1 MTVPHT
7 EFGTETLVT
16 CHSNA
21 DFDAFASMLA
31 AGRIYAPCDLYYPG
45 SQEKNLN
52 KFCDEVKQ
60 SAHLLEGCRLMDSV
74 ADFSRYGFLI
84 VVDTRQKSRL
94 HHVWPLLNNP
104 GIRIEAWDHHPD
116 TSDDIHP
123 HLTHYARTGACVTLL
138 ITQMKEKMVQISPW
152 TATVLGMGL
161 YSDTGSFAY
170 SSTTSEDFEAA
181 SWLTQQGMD
190 VNVINDTLAFEMT
203 RTHVQALNNMI
214 ESLESYTINGEE
226 VVLTTTSLEHY
237 LGDFAYLAHK
247 LMEMEKF
254 TVLFAIGRMD
264 DRIQVVARSRAPA
277 INVGA
282 VCSSL
287 GGGGH
292 INAASASIR
301 DKSLSEVH
309 DAILNALYLQQS
321 GEKRASDYMTSPAVG
336 MEEGHTMAEADELM
350 FHFSLKS
357 IPIFAKGTRRC
368 VGLLDSVTTQ
378 RATSHGLREEK
389 IDDYM
394 LKDVQTL
401 TVDANLKDLTTVI
414 VGGHQRLVP
423 IMSRDN
429 STVVGVVTRTDLIN
443 IFAAE
448 PGRMDRNK
456 KGESRIRNMG
466 KALRD
471 QLPAGI
477 LSLLT
482 LASQLGR
489 ELGSPVYVVGGFV
502 RDLMLKSPNQDIDL
516 VVEGDGLG
524 FAAALA
530 KRLNGRVRE
539 HRKFLTSVV
548 IYHDDKGR
556 EQRVDVATARL
567 EYYES
572 PAALPTVEH
581 SSIKM
586 DLYRRDFTINA
597 LAIRLDSE
605 PMGQVV
611 DFFGGQRD
619 LKDKV
624 IRVLHALS
632 FVEDPTR
639 IMRAVR
645 FEQRYTFRLG
655 PATEKLVR
663 NAVAMGLL
671 DKLSPARVFHEFE
684 HICSE
689 ERALPAIFRLHELGI
704 LQSLHPQLALNPA
717 RSKNLPRMARVLG
730 WFRLLYLEEVELR
743 PWFAYFLV
751 LTSSL
756 SYNDTLECF
765 RRLGL
770 PATAKTTVMQ
780 GREHMRSLKAPI
792 KKLFQGR
799 EPKPSEVCQI
809 LTKLPVE
816 CVLYI
821 MAVDN
826 RSEIRRTLSRYITT
840 WRSMSPDVNGND
852 LRRLGLPPGPAY
864 ARVLRRLLQAKLD
877 HVADSPAKQ
886 FDLARHLVEEELAAM
901 AGDENAASQP
911 GPKEDLLPEEAGQD
925 TSSHGPIRGC

>member
-1 MTVPHT
+1 MSLPHP
-7 EFGTETLVT
+7 EFRTETLVT

-21 DFDAFASMLA
+21 DFDAFAAMLA
-31 AGRIYAPCDLYYPG
+31 AGRLYAPCDLLYPG

-52 KFCDEVKQ
+52 KLYEEIGKNPD
-60 SAHLLEGCRLMDSV
+60 LLEGCRFVDSDT
-74 ADFSRYGFLI
+74 DFSRYGFLI
-84 VVDTRQKSRL
+84 VVDTRQRSRL
-94 HHVWPLLNNP
+94 HHVWSLLDNP
-104 GIRIEAWDHHPD
+104 GIRVEVWDHHPD

-123 HLTHYARTGACVTLL
+123 HLTHFANTGASVTLL
-138 ITQMKEKMVQISPW
+138 ITRMKDKMVQITPW
-152 TATVLGMGL
+152 TASVLGMGL

-170 SSTTSEDFEAA
+170 SSTTAEDYEAA
-181 SWLTQQGMD
+181 AWLMRQGMD
-190 VNVINDTLAFEMT
+190 VNIINDTLAFEMT
-203 RTHVQALNNMI
+203 RTHVQALNSMI
-214 ESLESYTINGEE
+214 ESLESYKINDEE
-226 VVLTTTSLEHY
+226 VVLAHTTLEHY

-264 DRIQVVARSRAPA
+264 DRIQVVARSRAPS

-301 DKSLSEVH
+301 DKSLAEVH
-309 DAILNALYLQQS
+309 DAILNALYLQQT
-321 GEKRASDYMTSPAVG
+321 GENKASDYMTSPAVG
-336 MEEGHTMAEADELM
+336 MEEGRTIAEADELM

-357 IPIFAKGTRRC
+357 IPIFARGTRKC
-368 VGLLDSVTTQ
+368 VGLIDSVTTQ
-378 RATSHGLREEK
+378 RAMAHGLSEEK

-394 LKDVQTL
+394 MKPVQTL
-401 TVDANLKDLTTVI
+401 TVDATLKDLTTVI
-414 VGGHQRLVP
+414 VGSHQRLVP
-423 IMSRDN
+423 ILDREEN
-429 STVVGVVTRTDLIN
+429 IVLGVVTRTDLIS

-448 PGRMDRNK
+448 PGRMDKNK
-456 KGESRIRNMG
+456 KGEPKSRNMG
-466 KALRD
+466 KTLRD
-471 QLPAGI
+471 QLPANI
-477 LSLLT
+477 LHLLT
-482 LASQLGR
+482 LASELGR
-489 ELGSPVYVVGGFV
+489 ELATPVYVVGGFV
-502 RDLMLKSPNQDIDL
+502 RDLMLKTPNQDIDL

-548 IYHDDKGR
+548 LYPDEKGR

-572 PAALPTVEH
+572 PAAMPTVEH

-597 LAIRLDSE
+597 LAIRLDCE

-619 LKDKV
+619 LKDRV

-639 IMRAVR
+639 ILRAVR
-645 FEQRYTFRLG
+645 FEQRYHFRLG

-663 NAVAMGLL
+663 NALAMGLL

-689 ERALPAIFRLHELGI
+689 ERALPAINRLQELGI

-717 RSKNLPRMARVLG
+717 RTRDLPKMARVLG
-730 WFRLLYLEEVELR
+730 WFRLLYLDVEIR
-743 PWFAYFLV
+743 PWFVYFLV
-751 LTSSL
+751 LTSSM
-756 SYNDTLECF
+756 SYNDTLTCF

-770 PATAKTTVMQ
+770 PATAKNTVMQ
-780 GREHMRSLKAPI
+780 GREYMRSLKSPL
-792 KKLFQGR
+792 KKLFASR
-799 EPKPSEVCQI
+799 EPRPSEVCA
-809 LTKLPVE
+809 LLAKLPLE

-840 WRSMSPDVNGND
+840 WRSMTPDIGGSD
-852 LRRLGLPPGPAY
+852 LRKMGLPPGPAF
-864 ARVLRRLLQAKLD
+864 AAILRRLLQAKLD
-877 HVADSPAKQ
+877 HEADSPSKQYELAK
-886 FDLARHLVEEELAAM
+886 RLVQEELARQ
-901 AGDENAASQP
+901 EEKAATR
-911 GPKEDLLPEEAGQD
+911 PEQD
-925 TSSHGPIRGC
+925 QGKAQAQAQA